1 MNLYAFLMI
10 QAMIMTKNKKK
21 KEVQFCPKCGSNK
34 IQDSNLIP
42 LGDPLERMGFYGW
55 DCLNCGYTG
64 KDFFIVS
71 KEEYEKVY
79 KKKFAK
85 K

>member
-1 MNLYAFLMI
+1 MA
-10 QAMIMTKNKKK
+10 KNKSIEKK

-55 DCLNCGYTG
+55 DCLN
-64 KDFFIVS
+64 
-71 KEEYEKVY
+71 
-79 KKKFAK
+79 
-85 K
+85 